1 MLFPMRLAGETSF
14 LDVNDKNMLMF
25 EAGSLEAL
33 RMDIEAISHS
43 YPEEYEELVS
53 MVDQLSGMVS
63 AGTVTSRETESVVG
77 TLYHAL
83 HHIKTYAS
91 VDAALSAAKVRANAL
106 AEETGKLSAT
116 PSTFH
121 PWGKPTVYDPQNPI
135 MHITATIVDQPHTMM
150 DKNHP
155 YTRYRMIFKSES
167 PANKR
172 YYMVYRRFNDVK
184 RLNTA
189 LVDLKIGSLP
199 ALPPQRSVFQS
210 LYDPLFIEDRR
221 KRLADYLQ
229 LLSSMLSVVQTEA
242 FQHFLTED
250 GQYRAIEEG
259 YT

>member
-1 MLFPMRLAGETSF
+1 MI
-14 LDVNDKNMLMF
+14 KNVLMF
-25 EAGSLEAL
+25 AAGSLEAL
-33 RMDIEAISHS
+33 RADIEAISQSH
-43 YPEEYEELVS
+43 PEEYEELAS

-63 AGTVTSRETESVVG
+63 AGTATSREAESIVS

-106 AEETGKLSAT
+106 AEETGALSAISSAF
-116 PSTFH
+116 P

-135 MHITATIVDQPHTMM
+135 THITAVIVDQPHTMM
-150 DKNHP
+150 DRNHP
-155 YTRYRMIFKSES
+155 YTQYRMIFKSEL

-184 RLNTA
+184 RLAAT
-189 LVDLKIGSLP
+189 LLDLKVGPLP
-199 ALPPQRSVFQS
+199 SLPPQRSVFQS

-221 KRLADYLQ
+221 KRLAEYLQ
-229 LLSSMLSVVQTEA
+229 LLSSTLSVVQTDA
-242 FQHFLTED
+242 FQHFLTEH
-250 GQYRAIEEG
+250 GQYRSIEEG